1 MEQSALSEKSRHS
14 GWSESESKLLWETAD
29 EAQQQVDHLAGKGP
43 DRIQQTA
50 GKIGAEDGKIEG
62 NRADRQHDL

>member
-29 EAQQQVDHLAGKGP
+29 EAQQQGLPLKQVFEQIARQTGRRP
-43 DRIQQTA
+43 NRIR
-50 GKIGAEDGKIEG
+50 
-62 NRADRQHDL
+62 NFF